1 VTVPS
6 SPPGL
11 SDAALRRLH
20 DAAERP
26 EPDASRYLVLELIGR
41 GGMGAVYRARD
52 LLLKRDVALKVLHVG
67 ADGEGQGD
75 GGDLAARLTQ
85 EARTLAR
92 LEHPG
97 IVPVHDVGLLADG
110 RPYYTM
116 KLVHG

>member
-1 VTVPS
+1 MRRATWCWSLSAAAAWAPCTARATCFS
-6 SPPGL
+6 SATSP
-11 SDAALRRLH
+11 
-20 DAAERP
+20 
-26 EPDASRYLVLELIGR
+26 
-41 GGMGAVYRARD
+41 
-52 LLLKRDVALKVLHVG
+52 LKVLHVG